1 MEKFFVCSCN
11 ADDRFA
17 PVSMYL
23 MKNHLEE
30 VKAGMKALAGDA
42 KILYLLPENE
52 TVEGLEGE
60 VKYAIKSP
68 TLGNPYAVAQVLE
81 GKLPRPMIADGY
93 VAVYDGMEVNVVKP
107 EAAYAKA
114 TGKEDCFVA
123 VNKDGLEGKET
134 EIKQVAAGTK
144 LSDIVAA
151 SDAKAV
157 LFGGLKGEFVKPRSL
172 AECVIPEGTSSSSVT
187 VFGKE
192 SCIVDTVKK
201 IMAMSW
207 EDSCGKC
214 VLCREGTS
222 QFKQITEEMTC
233 GKAKQTDLDLINDV
247 GELIEVG
254 AYCPFGKNLPRPLLS
269 AIALY
274 QDDFMEHIKKKS
286 CSAGVCYKA
295 EAVYVILPD
304 VCTGCGDC
312 IDECDEDAIIGK
324 SKFIHMID
332 QDMCEQCGKCVSACE
347 ESAIVAVEGK
357 LPKLPKKLTK
367 VGKF

>member
-1 MEKFFVCSCN
+1 MEKLFVCSCN

-30 VKAGMKALAGDA
+30 VKSGMKAIAGDA

-52 TVEGLEGE
+52 KVEGLEDE
-60 VKYAIKSP
+60 VRYAEKSP

-81 GKLPRPMIADGY
+81 GNIPRPMIADGY

-107 EAAYAKA
+107 EIAYQKA
-114 TGKEDCFVA
+114 TGKNDCFVA
-123 VNKDGLEGKET
+123 INKDGLAGNDT
-134 EIKQVAAGTK
+134 EIRQVAAGTK
-144 LSDIVAA
+144 LNELVDA

-157 LFGGLKGEFVKPRSL
+157 LFGGLKGEFVKPQSL
-172 AECVIPEGTSSSSVT
+172 EEYEIADGVSSSSVT

-192 SCIVDTVKK
+192 ICIVDTVKK
-201 IMAMSW
+201 LMAMSF

-222 QFKQITEEMTC
+222 QFRQITEEMTT

-254 AYCPFGKNLPRPLLS
+254 AYCPFGQNMPRPLIS

-274 QDDFMEHIKKKS
+274 QDDFLEHIKKKS

-304 VCTGCGDC
+304 LCTGCGDC

-324 SKFIHMID
+324 RKFIHMID
-332 QDMCEQCGKCVSACE
+332 QDMCEQCGKCVSACDE
-347 ESAIVAVEGK
+347 DAIVAVTGK
-357 LPKLPKKLTK
+357 LPKLPKRLTK